1 MAGPYYEI
9 AGMVR
14 ECIAFV
20 KPPVY
25 TLIVDFWPVTL
36 AA

>member
-1 MAGPYYEI
+1 MGVHYREI